1 MTGLENISA
10 NNGWAIVCIG
20 ISIVLSGLAFLS
32 FAISQLHK
40 ILNLW
45 DQRGSWFKKS
55 KVEKEEA
62 QKGQEPPVLNL
73 SGDVQE
79 NIRNFKLLTAKLG
92 EPFALPKLIEYSE
105 KRGLK
110 NPHSALNTLLTAK
123 IIVPDGNGYF
133 KWFY

>member
-1 MTGLENISA
+1 LENISA
-10 NNGWAIVCIG
+10 NNGWAIVSVG
-20 ISIVLSGLAFLS
+20 ISIVVSGLAVLS

-40 ILNLW
+40 ILHFW
-45 DQRGSWFKKS
+45 DHRGSWFKK
-55 KVEKEEA
+55 VEEREEEKA
-62 QKGQEPPVLNL
+62 DRQSPALEL
-73 SGDVQE
+73 SQDVQE

-92 EPFALPKLIEYSE
+92 DPFSLPKLIEYSE